1 MDVNYI
7 FKFFHHIVAD
17 VDRCLLQP
25 AIAKECD
32 LLWVWFDATL
42 MASVIVICISIMKFI
57 IHQKSQYIQCLCKC
71 EERDRLI
78 RHGLVHEGDSING
91 IPLDEAK
98 ALIRDI
104 LEAKKD

>member
-1 MDVNYI
+1 MDFNYI
-7 FKFFHHIVAD
+7 SKFFHHIVAD

-25 AIAKECD
+25 VIAKECD

-42 MASVIVICISIMKFI
+42 MASAIIICFSIMKFI
-57 IHQKSQYIQCLCKC
+57 IHQKSQYAQYLYKC
-71 EERDRLI
+71 EERDKMIRQRL
-78 RHGLVHEGDSING
+78 LHEGDSING

-104 LEAKKD
+104 LEAKK